1 MKKYTILLFLVIGY
15 IYFFSNTNKNII
27 PNYNISFQKI
37 IYLLADRIESKNT
50 NNTKSFNEE
59 SFTFNLANE
68 KNIIQLKCDLNYQNI
83 DINIYCN
90 SDFDIN
96 NSLKALGIDKKLG
109 SYNELSDYIKN
120 SLIETLS
127 SRKISKIAFEFY
139 NNKLESE
146 LYKVDALRNTYLSL
160 DSYFSTLVNF
170 AKVEEN
176 NFIFYQFTHKYYKFI
191 CNVKVKLPEAIDNDV
206 FYKKDF
212 ILLSKQENSIKN
224 MNNNIDKYKIINN
237 NLLSYKDYINKIN
250 SKYSPNRMIDI
261 KEEISVLD
269 FMSVDD
275 SISDNLYLI
284 RDNIYLNDYYNEVT
298 KVEDSYNLLLKKMKV
313 AGIDYD
319 YNNDFTNLL
328 NLLAKLEASLDV
340 LGMKLMEDSNNL
352 SKKLENSVIVYNKS
366 VIDNELLEELA
377 KKYWIDIDIESNCL
391 AN

>member
-1 MKKYTILLFLVIGY
+1 MKKYTIFLFLVIGY
-15 IYFFSNTNKNII
+15 IYFFSNTNKNIT
-27 PNYNISFQKI
+27 PNYNISFEKI

-68 KNIIQLKCDLNYQNI
+68 KNIIQLKCDLNYQDI

-127 SRKISKIAFEFY
+127 SRKISEIAFEFY

-160 DSYFSTLVNF
+160 DSYFSTLANF
-170 AKVEEN
+170 AKFEEN
-176 NFIFYQFTHKYYKFI
+176 NFSFYQFTLKYYKFI

-212 ILLSKQENSIKN
+212 ILLSNQENSIKN

-237 NLLSYKDYINKIN
+237 KLLSYKDNINKIN
-250 SKYSPNRMIDI
+250 SKYNQNRKLDT
-261 KEEISVLD
+261 KEEVSMLD

-275 SISDNLYLI
+275 FFSDNLNLI

-328 NLLAKLEASLDV
+328 NLLAKIEASLDV

-352 SKKLENSVIVYNKS
+352 SKKLENSVILYNKS
-366 VIDNELLEELA
+366 VIDNEILDELA
-377 KKYWIDIDIESNCL
+377 KKYWVDIYIESNCL